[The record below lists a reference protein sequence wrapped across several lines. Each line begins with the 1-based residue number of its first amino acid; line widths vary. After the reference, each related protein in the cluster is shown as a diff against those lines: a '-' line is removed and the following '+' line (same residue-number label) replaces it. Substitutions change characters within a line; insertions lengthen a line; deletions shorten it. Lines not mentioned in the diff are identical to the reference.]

1 VRRRALLAGVAAVA
15 VAVAAALPV
24 IADRG
29 DGDDYPAGLLR
40 VATGPPGGVYH
51 AYGTGLAEAVRREL
65 PRLDPVV
72 SATAASVQ
80 NLRLVGTGQAEV
92 GFALADS
99 AADAVLGRGSFSRP
113 LPVVALA
120 RLYDNYLQLVVR
132 ADGPVRTLADLRG
145 RRVDT
150 GAAASGTEVTA
161 ARVLAVAGLDAT
173 RDLRRSRLGLDDAVA
188 ALAAGRIDAFFWSGG
203 LPTAAVAGLARAV
216 PVRLIPLDGT
226 VRALRERFGDF
237 YSETAVPATAYG
249 LADAVG
255 TVGVPNYLMVGA
267 AMPAATAYRL
277 TRLLFDRRPELVAA
291 HPEARRLNLRSAIAT
306 YPVPLHPG
314 AERCYRELSR

>member
-1 VRRRALLAGVAAVA
+1 MRRRTLLAGVAAVV
-15 VAVAAALPV
+15 VAVAIGVPV
-24 IADRG
+24 AADRG
-29 DGDDYPAGLLR
+29 ERDDYPAGPLR
-40 VATGPPGGVYH
+40 VATGPLGGVYH
-51 AYGTGLAEAVRREL
+51 AYGKGLAEAVRQEL
-65 PRLDPVV
+65 PRLDPAV

-99 AADAVLGRGSFSRP
+99 AADAVLGRGSFDRP

-145 RRVDT
+145 RRVDV
-150 GAAASGTEVTA
+150 GAAGSGTEVTT
-161 ARVLAVAGLDAT
+161 ARVLAVAGLDPT
-173 RDLRRSRLGLDDAVA
+173 RDLRQRRLGLDDAVA

-203 LPTAAVAGLARAV
+203 LPTAAVSRLARAV
-216 PVRLIPLDGT
+216 PLRLVPLDGT
-226 VRALRERFGDF
+226 VRALRERFGD
-237 YSETAVPATAYG
+237 YYVETAVPAAAYG

-255 TVGVPNYLMVGA
+255 TVGVPNYLMVGT

>member
-1 VRRRALLAGVAAVA
+1 
-15 VAVAAALPV
+15 
-24 IADRG
+24 
-29 DGDDYPAGLLR
+29 
-40 VATGPPGGVYH
+40 
-51 AYGTGLAEAVRREL
+51 
-65 PRLDPVV
+65 V

-99 AADAVLGRGSFSRP
+99 AADAVLGRGSFDRP

-120 RLYDNYLQLVVR
+120 RIYDNYLQLVVR
-132 ADGPVRTLADLRG
+132 AGGPVHTLADLRG

-161 ARVLAVAGLDAT
+161 ARVLAVAGLDPT
-173 RDLRRSRLGLDDAVA
+173 RDLRRSRLGLDDVVA

-203 LPTAAVAGLARAV
+203 LPTAAVARLARAV
-216 PVRLIPLDGT
+216 PLRLVPLDGT

-237 YSETAVPATAYG
+237 YVETAVPAAAYG

-255 TVGVPNYLMVGA
+255 TVGVPNYLMVGT

>member
-1 VRRRALLAGVAAVA
+1 MQRRALLVGVAAVA
-15 VAVAAALPV
+15 VAVAAVLPV
-24 IADRG
+24 VAGRG
-29 DGDDYPAGLLR
+29 DGDDYPAGPLR
-40 VATGPPGGVYH
+40 VVTGPLGGVYH

-65 PRLDPVV
+65 PRLDPMV

-80 NLRLVGTGQAEV
+80 NLRLVGAGEAEV

-99 AADAVLGRGSFSRP
+99 AADAVLGRGSFDRP

-132 ADGPVRTLADLRG
+132 ADGPVHTIADLRG
-145 RRVDT
+145 RRVDL
-150 GAAASGTEVTA
+150 GAAGSGTEVTA
-161 ARVLAVAGLDAT
+161 ARVLAVAGLDPT
-173 RDLRRSRLGLDDAVA
+173 RDLRQRRLGLDDAVPE
-188 ALAAGRIDAFFWSGG
+188 LAAGWIDAFFWSGG
-203 LPTAAVAGLARAV
+203 LPTAAVSRLARAV
-216 PVRLIPLDGT
+216 PLRLVPLDGT

-237 YSETAVPATAYG
+237 YVETAVPAAAYG

-255 TVGVPNYLMVGA
+255 TVGVPNYLMVGT

-277 TRLLFDRRPELVAA
+277 TCLLFERRPELVAA

-314 AERCYRELSR
+314 AQRCYRELSR